1 VTPVDQSHPVVS
13 VSVDGLH
20 HPASVRHRQGRH
32 SPKGFGLTPTTTN
45 VCTLM
50 YSNRSSPMD
59 HVVTA
64 PSMATAA
71 DVIVNQPYQVAPLD
85 TVLIV
90 EGICLHRDELMD
102 EWDLTVNSEA
112 SN

>member
-1 VTPVDQSHPVVS
+1 
-13 VSVDGLH
+13 
-20 HPASVRHRQGRH
+20 
-32 SPKGFGLTPTTTN
+32 
-45 VCTLM
+45 
-50 YSNRSSPMD
+50 MD

-64 PSMATAA
+64 PSPMATAA
-71 DVIVNQPYQVAPLD
+71 DAIVNPPYQVAPLD

-112 SN
+112 RN